1 MAIDIGG
8 IIASII
14 TLVFVICCPLIMGRR
29 WKDIF
34 EYLTD
39 SSTYNFIV
47 MCSLLVT
54 SVIAIWLTIRAG
66 GVLILNLFT
75 ENYPYSQYQILDLIS
90 YILVVNL
97 CFGLTKTLR
106 QKETKLSGI
115 ASAAIQSVLIGV
127 IVFLPKS
134 SSYDFLRA
142 LQVYNQGVI
151 GFLMISVSIAVILVS
166 LTILWNRSEK
176 TTSEELE
183 KLRKDF
189 EEHKEKEDRRVSG

>member
-1 MAIDIGG
+1 VVIDIEGV
-8 IIASII
+8 IAAIF
-14 TLVFVICCPLIMGRR
+14 TLVFVILCPLIIGRR
-29 WKDIF
+29 PKDILN
-34 EYLTD
+34 YLKD
-39 SSTYNFIV
+39 SSTYGFIIT
-47 MCSLLVT
+47 CALLAT

-66 GVLILNLFT
+66 SVLIENLFT
-75 ENYPYSQYQILDLIS
+75 ENYLYSQYLILDLIS

-106 QKETKLSGI
+106 QRIPRLSGI

-127 IVFLPKS
+127 IVFLPKNN
-134 SSYDFLRA
+134 SYDFLYI

-151 GFLMISVSIAVILVS
+151 GFLMLSVSIAVILIS

-183 KLRKDF
+183 KLKKDV
-189 EEHKEKEDRRVSG
+189 EELKEKEDRRVSG